1 MNVSA
6 ENGGEEAPSGSD
18 PPEPPGSTKHF
29 AERRAQGDRPTGQAL
44 ADARNVAPSNLFVD
58 NETGLFIAQGP
69 RGRIHVFLQDG
80 ARHTSF
86 RSTRANTQMRVN
98 MGRWRQATSEEFH
111 KFQEFMRV

>member
-6 ENGGEEAPSGSD
+6 EDGEEAPSGSD
-18 PPEPPGSTKHF
+18 QQEPPGSTEHF

-44 ADARNVAPSNLFVD
+44 VDAQNVVQSNLFVD
-58 NETGLFIAQGP
+58 NETGLLIVQGP

-80 ARHTSF
+80 TCHTSF

-98 MGRWRQATSEEFH
+98 TGRWRQATSEEFQR
-111 KFQEFMRV
+111 FQECMRL